1 MAHDASLTDTSSTE
15 GSSERM
21 GAYAVDRPRSRAI
34 VALTLLL
41 IAVCALACRPA
52 DRQAAR
58 PDLSPAEPASSAT
71 RSGTPGSST
80 STAASPAE
88 QDAPDQL

>member
-41 IAVCALACRPA
+41 IAVCALA
-52 DRQAAR
+52 
-58 PDLSPAEPASSAT
+58 LS
-71 RSGTPGSST
+71 
-80 STAASPAE
+80 
-88 QDAPDQL
+88 LIHI